1 MNEWKMIKIE
11 WQKQTINKVKN
22 QLTTTIKYE
31 TCEHIL
37 IQIQDSN
44 LYLIWFSS
52 VTSLFLYY
60 I

>member
-1 MNEWKMIKIE
+1 MMIKIE

-44 LYLIWFSS
+44 LYLI
-52 VTSLFLYY
+52 
-60 I
+60 